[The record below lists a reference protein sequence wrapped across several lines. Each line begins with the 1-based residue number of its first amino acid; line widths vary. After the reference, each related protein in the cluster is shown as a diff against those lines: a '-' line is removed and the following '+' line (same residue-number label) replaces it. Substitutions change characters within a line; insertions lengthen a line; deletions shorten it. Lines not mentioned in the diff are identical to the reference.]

1 MKFDFAQL
9 SRLGRPKKEQNRYSI
24 GRTSALSA
32 VVLLAFFAVTTFPG
46 YYDGGP
52 SPRQWGMITAVL
64 LAAIVS
70 IRFERSCSSRMGK
83 RPHDWNSSAGSLHA
97 FSFVKC
103 TCAKCGARR
112 VLGYRDGKQIK
123 YLTPGRAVP
132 NSGEVLLYCPY
143 CGSTAELQSVKPD
156 KFTESRVRR
165 SELRKTSAMLLP
177 VRAYRLDRAYIK
189 RYLTVT
195 VILTLAE
202 ISSFYIARTSA
213 LYLLLPLAIG
223 YFLYVSAGNLVTAA
237 MTAYFV
243 TDDGVY
249 QRIPGGYALFP
260 INAKA
265 SLVHFSDG
273 EKLAWGLY
281 TDTENLLISPVIAG
295 WSDMLS
301 SVETV
306 CKERGIP
313 VVE

>member
-1 MKFDFAQL
+1 MKFDLAQL
-9 SRLGRPKKEQNRYSI
+9 GRLSRQKKEQNRYSI

-32 VVLLAFFAVTTFPG
+32 IVLLAFFAVTTFPG
-46 YYDGGP
+46 YYNDGP
-52 SPRQWGMITAVL
+52 SPRQWGMIAAVL

-70 IRFERSCSSRMGK
+70 VRFERSCSSKMGK

-103 TCAKCGARR
+103 PCTKCGARR
-112 VLGYRDGKQIK
+112 ILSYRDGKRIK

-132 NSGEVLLYCPY
+132 GSGEVLLFCPY
-143 CGSTAELQSVKPD
+143 CGSTAELQNVRPK

-165 SELRKTSAMLLP
+165 SELRKASAMLSS
-177 VRAYRLDRAYIK
+177 VKAYRLDKAYIK

-202 ISSFYIARTSA
+202 ISSFYIARSSA
-213 LYLLLPLAIG
+213 VCLLLPLAVG
-223 YFLYVSAGNLVTAA
+223 YFLYVSVGNLVTAA
-237 MTAYFV
+237 ITAYFV

-249 QRIPGGYALFP
+249 QRVPGGYALFP
-260 INAKA
+260 INGKS

-273 EKLAWGLY
+273 EGLAWGLY

-295 WSDMLS
+295 WRDMLA
-301 SVETV
+301 SVEAV
-306 CKERGIP
+306 CKECGTP